1 MRDQLSICN
10 GALDELPA
18 TAIQSINDPDD
29 EGALACRR
37 NYANVFEDLIDHHP
51 YDAAIRREVGA
62 VTTNARE
69 GEWLFC
75 YQYPTEARTI
85 LRVLPNYAATYSVS
99 SAPILAGQ
107 MVAPLVGYF
116 PQDVGVPYVVAA
128 GKIYTNLE
136 FAVIEFIAANPDL
149 SLFSPLFHRSFELAL
164 AARICMPVIKSRSRK
179 KELQADAEL
188 WEGRAMADDLNN
200 SPKRWDAFPS
210 EEALVRNDML
220 GDPSYG
226 GWYR

>member
-37 NYANVFEDLIDHHP
+37 NYSNVFEDLIDHHP
-51 YDAAIRREVGA
+51 YDAAIRRDVGA
-62 VTTNARE
+62 VTTNERE

-85 LRVLPNYAATYSVS
+85 MRVLPNYATTYSING
-99 SAPILAGQ
+99 APILAGQ
-107 MVAPLVGYF
+107 MLAPLVGYF

-136 FAVIEFIAANPDL
+136 FAVIEYVAANPDL

-164 AARICMPVIKSRSRK
+164 AARICMSVIKSRSRK

-200 SPKRWDAFPS
+200 APKRYDAFPS
-210 EEALVRNDML
+210 EEALVRNDMM

>member
-37 NYANVFEDLIDHHP
+37 NYEKTFEDLLDMHT
-51 YDAAIRREVGA
+51 YDAAIRRTVGA
-62 VTTNARE
+62 VTTNDRE

-85 LRVLPNYAATYSVS
+85 LRVLPDVAAAYTVTD
-99 SAPILAGQ
+99 APVLAGQ
-107 MVAPLVGYF
+107 LVAPLVGYF
-116 PQDVGVPYVVAA
+116 PQDIGVPYIVAA
-128 GKIYTNLE
+128 GKIYTNLQ
-136 FAVIEFIAANPDL
+136 FAVIEFIAANPEL
-149 SLFSPLFHRSFELAL
+149 SLFSPLFHRAFEFTLAEK
-164 AARICMPVIKSRSRK
+164 ICMPVIKSRSRR
-179 KELQADAEL
+179 KELGVEAEL
-188 WEGRAMADDLNN
+188 WRGRAMADDLNN
-200 SPKRWDAFPS
+200 SPKRYDAFPS
-210 EEALVRNDML
+210 EEALVRNDMV
-220 GDPSYG
+220 GDPSYS

>member
-37 NYANVFEDLIDHHP
+37 NYQKTFEDLIDAHP
-51 YDAAIRREVGA
+51 YDAAIRRVVGA
-62 VTTNARE
+62 ETTNERA
-69 GEWLFC
+69 GEWLYC
-75 YQYPTEARTI
+75 YQEPTEARTI
-85 LRVLPNYAATYSVS
+85 LRILPNFAASYSINN
-99 SAPILAGQ
+99 APILAGQ
-107 MVAPLVGYF
+107 MIAPLVGYF
-116 PQDVGVPYVVAA
+116 PQDVGVPYVMAA
-128 GKIYTNLE
+128 GKIYTNLQY
-136 FAVIEFIAANPDL
+136 AVIEFIAADPEL
-149 SLFSPLFHRSFELAL
+149 SLFSPLFHRAFEIEL

-179 KELQADAEL
+179 KELMADAEL
-188 WEGRAMADDLNN
+188 RAGRAMADDLNN
-200 SPKRWDAFPS
+200 SPKRYDAFPS

>member
-37 NYANVFEDLIDHHP
+37 NYANVFEDLIDAHP
-51 YDAAIRREVGA
+51 YDAAIRRAVGA
-62 VTTNARE
+62 ATANDRA
-69 GEWLFC
+69 GEWQFC

-85 LRVLPNYAATYSVS
+85 LRVLPDYAAAYTVTD
-99 SAPILAGQ
+99 APILAGQ
-107 MVAPLVGYF
+107 MIAPLVGYF

-128 GKIYTNLE
+128 GKIYTNLQ
-136 FAVIEFIAANPDL
+136 FAVIEFIAANPEL
-149 SLFSPLFHRSFELAL
+149 SLFSPLFHRAFEVEL

-179 KELQADAEL
+179 KELMADAEL
-188 WEGRAMADDLNN
+188 RAGRAMADDLNN
-200 SPKRWDAFPS
+200 SPKRYDAWPS
-210 EEALVRNDML
+210 EEALVRNDMI
-220 GDPSYG
+220 GDASYG